1 MNYIVG
7 NISNRPELPPVTWNP
22 DASNSVNPHLL
33 ICGSSG
39 AGKTTVLTDLVNYL
53 NDRNKHIFIFD
64 LKGDMIIHDEN
75 SKQIGNY
82 IEFTAWNSD
91 YGISPFEFDTG
102 VIPDELEEIIKNGTK
117 LTKDQSFKIR
127 NSGPKVQVARI
138 TEIIKKNFLPNM
150 GAGQKNI
157 LMYLFSDTYSMKG
170 FKHDDIDTWL
180 NEIPSLE
187 DTLELISRIRS
198 YIDGK
203 ESYITQKDEE
213 LVREIKKRVWDNN
226 SVKEAV
232 VELFKQDMSKEEKK
246 EADIQYQEASEKIVR
261 DVVDKCYIGLENSI
275 KSYIKE
281 MILDNEMSD
290 AVITNSEWFKE
301 HNIDISHYN
310 SKDDIRTMIK
320 MESYIKAL
328 VDSGVFHSKRP
339 PVKAGLNII
348 NISGLDV
355 EIQRFIVDIW
365 LGKVFKSCK
374 IRGTYRDIPN
384 KTRGDK
390 CDTFVIIDE
399 SKLVAGSG
407 RDKNDPFSYLN
418 RIATEARSFGLGLI
432 VAAQSAEHFP
442 QEFLK
447 NFYTQLIL
455 STNVADFDT
464 VRKSFGI
471 DKTLLEFTQKGWGK
485 ALVKTGRVFNRINL
499 TEKS

>member
-1 MNYIVG
+1 MDYIVG
-7 NISNRPELPPVTWNP
+7 SMPNRPELPPIVWNP
-22 DASNSVNPHLL
+22 DSSNCVNPHLL

-39 AGKTTVLTDLVNYL
+39 AGKTTVLYDLVNYL
-53 NDRNKHIFIFD
+53 NDCNKHIFIFD
-64 LKGDMIIHDEN
+64 LKGDMVIHNKDG
-75 SKQIGNY
+75 KQIGNY
-82 IEFTAWNSD
+82 IEFTAWDSD

-102 VIPDELEEIIKNGTK
+102 VTPDELESIIKSGSE
-117 LTKDQSFKIR
+117 LTKEQSFKIR

-157 LMYLFSDTYSMKG
+157 LMYLFGDTYKMKG
-170 FKHDDIDTWL
+170 FEYDNYKTWL

-187 DTLELISRIRS
+187 DTLELIERIKS
-198 YIDGK
+198 HINGS
-203 ESYITQKDEE
+203 ESFISHGDEK
-213 LVREIKKRVWDNN
+213 LLSDIKNEVWSDN
-226 SVKEAV
+226 SIKEATA
-232 VELFKQDMSKEEKK
+232 ELFKENMTKEEKK
-246 EADIQYQEASEKIVR
+246 EASAQYQEAANKIAKNVA
-261 DVVDKCYIGLENSI
+261 DKCYESLEDKI
-275 KSYIKE
+275 KTYIKD
-281 MILDNEMSD
+281 MIINNEISD
-290 AVITNSEWFKE
+290 SVMTSKEWFSS
-301 HNIDISHYN
+301 HNIDVSNYS
-310 SKDDIRTMIK
+310 SKDDIRTMLK

-374 IRGTYRDIPN
+374 IRGTYKEIPN
-384 KTRGDK
+384 RTRGDK

-455 STNVADFDT
+455 NTNVADFDT

-485 ALVKTGRVFNRINL
+485 ALVKTGRVFNRVEL
-499 TEKS
+499 TKKH